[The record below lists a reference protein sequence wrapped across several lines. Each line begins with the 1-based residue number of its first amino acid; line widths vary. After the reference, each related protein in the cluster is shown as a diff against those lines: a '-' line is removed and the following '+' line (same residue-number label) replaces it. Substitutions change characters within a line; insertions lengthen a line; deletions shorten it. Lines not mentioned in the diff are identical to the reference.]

1 MAGADS
7 YMASVEMWA
16 GSYAPRNW
24 TYCYGQYIPI
34 ADNPAL
40 YSLLGITYGG
50 DGRTNFAVPD
60 MRGRVAVGE
69 GQGPGLTYR
78 FPGALGGQEVEVLA
92 LAQMPSHTHNAVFT
106 PAGGS
111 TLSASVSIPVK
122 TGLGS
127 GTSDPVGKYFGPSGS
142 TNLYY
147 TDNTAGAVMAPV
159 DVDFTGDTSGGVV
172 TIGPTGGNPSAG
184 GATSPFSI
192 MQPFTVLYFIICTDG
207 LYPPRT

>member
-60 MRGRVAVGE
+60 MRGRVAVVE

-92 LAQMPSHTHNAVFT
+92 
-106 PAGGS
+106 
-111 TLSASVSIPVK
+111 
-122 TGLGS
+122 
-127 GTSDPVGKYFGPSGS
+127 DDYFGEGIHEVTWNASGYS
-142 TNLYY
+142 SGIYLYRI
-147 TDNTAGAVMAPV
+147 TTADKVETKKM
-159 DVDFTGDTSGGVV
+159 
-172 TIGPTGGNPSAG
+172 I
-184 GATSPFSI
+184 
-192 MQPFTVLYFIICTDG
+192 L
-207 LYPPRT
+207 LK